1 MRGVRSEGWRTPR
14 IHNHPVRKSS
24 MTAPR
29 VPASALIDAL
39 QGGSYPFWF
48 PKEARDL
55 ALDYFVYGA
64 NFEPLL
70 ASAQA
75 TQAIQI
81 NSDSAFLVLSATM
94 VETDTGNTTFLAN
107 RPLLVNLSTGGAALN
122 LSNSP
127 VHADNWFG
135 TAEQPKYWDVPKI
148 LLPNTTFNVALSN
161 LEAVNRN
168 VRVAFHGF
176 KLFRFT
182 K

>member
-1 MRGVRSEGWRTPR
+1 
-14 IHNHPVRKSS
+14 

-39 QGGSYPFWF
+39 NGGSYPFWF

-55 ALDYFVYGA
+55 ALDYFVYGTD
-64 NFEPLL
+64 FDTLG
-70 ASAQA
+70 ASATA
-75 TQAIQI
+75 TRAIQI

-94 VETDTGNTTFLAN
+94 VETEDDNTTFLAN
-107 RPLLVNLSTGGAALN
+107 RPLLVQLSTGGAALN
-122 LSNSP
+122 LSNTP

-135 TAEQPKYWDVPKI
+135 TAELPKYWDVPKI
-148 LLPNTTFNVALSN
+148 LLPNTTFNVQLQN
-161 LEAVNRN
+161 LEAAERI